1 MSSTSKVSKAINNSK
16 STVDIKM
23 IEFATLVD
31 IQIIVHALFLIFN
44 TVYDSKL
51 CQLINVKARTKK
63 CLNKNNLS

>member
-31 IQIIVHALFLIFN
+31 IQIIVHALFLIFDPF
-44 TVYDSKL
+44 YDLKL
-51 CQLINVKARTKK
+51 CQLINLKLIFA
-63 CLNKNNLS
+63 SFGQ